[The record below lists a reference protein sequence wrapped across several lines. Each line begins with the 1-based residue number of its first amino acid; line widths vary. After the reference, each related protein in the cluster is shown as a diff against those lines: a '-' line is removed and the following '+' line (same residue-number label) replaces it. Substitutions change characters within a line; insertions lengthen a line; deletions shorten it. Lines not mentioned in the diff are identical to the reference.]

1 MAKKHYRVLGRCRL
15 YCWKNQFRI
24 FGSKNRPSSTS
35 KLSSL
40 PLHLVLFGGGDSGSL
55 SLLARFSADFCGY
68 NFHVG
73 FCASLPIPSPSSS
86 AAIQG
91 HRQGRVIKSL
101 FHCIKGG
108 RREDKAGLAPIFQ
121 GYGRRNEGGRDGKRQ
136 KRPFHLKSSQMERR
150 SILST

>member
-1 MAKKHYRVLGRCRL
+1 M
-15 YCWKNQFRI
+15 I
-24 FGSKNRPSSTS
+24 FWSKNPPSSTS

-40 PLHLVLFGGGDSGSL
+40 PLRLILFGGGASGSL
-55 SLLARFSADFCGY
+55 SLLARCNADFCGY

-73 FCASLPIPSPSSS
+73 FCASLHPSPISILICR
-86 AAIQG
+86 AIQG
-91 HRQGRVIKSL
+91 HRQLGRVIKSL
-101 FHCIKGG
+101 FHCIRGG